1 MSLTTKFKSAYM
13 QAAVFSI
20 AIFGLWFAVGVG
32 NVNAQS
38 FSEDFATVPP
48 TGWAVQNN
56 SQPLGTRGWFQGDT
70 TVFPAQSGATN
81 SYIAANFDN
90 TGSIGTISNWLFP
103 PSRTFRNGDVVTFY
117 TRTVTTPS
125 YPERL
130 QVRLSTAGSGTNVGA
145 TATSV
150 GDFTTLL
157 LDINPTYTVSGYPVT
172 WTQFSITLAGLPA
185 GGVVGRLAFRY
196 FVENGGL
203 NGGNSDY
210 IGIDTFVYTSS
221 VPTAA
226 SVTISGRVLS
236 SAEGRGLPRAII
248 HLTDQNGNIRM
259 ARTNPFGYYR
269 FTDVEVGQTLIVN
282 VFHKYYQFDPQVIS
296 LNEAMENLNFTPQN
310 SVIKQ
315 Q

>member
-1 MSLTTKFKSAYM
+1 M

-38 FSEDFATVPP
+38 FNEDFATVPP

-56 SQPLGTRGWFQGDT
+56 SQPLGTTGWFQGNGA
-70 TVFPAQSGATN
+70 VFPAESGAPN
-81 SYIAANFDN
+81 AYIGANFDN
-90 TGSIGTISNWLFP
+90 TGNVGTISNWLFP
-103 PSRTFRNGDVVTFY
+103 PSRTFRNGDVVSFY
-117 TRTVTTPS
+117 TRANSGSTFPD
-125 YPERL
+125 RL

-145 TATSV
+145 TATSF

-157 LDINPTYTVSGYPVT
+157 LDINPTYAVSGYPET
-172 WTQFSITLAGLPA
+172 WTQFTITLSGLPA
-185 GGVVGRLAFRY
+185 AGVVGRLAFRY

-203 NGGNSDY
+203 NGTRSEY
-210 IGIDTFVYTSS
+210 IGIDTFVYTSAAP
-221 VPTAA
+221 PTAA

-248 HLTDQNGNIRM
+248 HLTDQNGNIRT

-282 VFHKYYQFDPQVIS
+282 VFHKYYQFDPQVVS
-296 LNEAMENLNFTPQN
+296 PNEAMENLNFTPQN
-310 SVIKQ
+310 SDGK
-315 Q
+315 